1 MASTTG
7 RMPSRFPVGTKFVIE
22 ALPRS
27 KGRPQVY
34 ARHLEFPDGSKVR
47 LPQLPAVVPL
57 EAHPRRPRAGTR
69 R

>member
-1 MASTTG
+1 MAPTTG

-22 ALPRS
+22 ALPRG

-34 ARHLEFPDGSKVR
+34 VRHLEFPDGSKVR
-47 LPQLPAVVPL
+47 LPELPAVVTL
-57 EAHPRRPRAGTR
+57 VAAARRPRAGGR